1 MLHNQRRTGSHLRLV
16 WWPVAFV
23 AATNPP
29 QCGLAE
35 KRPPSHRPG
44 SGVFFDALAKIEI
57 VASDTPI
64 RPRDIGL
71 HLPVR

>member
-35 KRPPSHRPG
+35 KGPLAIAPARG
-44 SGVFFDALAKIEI
+44 SFFDALAKIEI
-57 VASDTPI
+57 VASDIPI